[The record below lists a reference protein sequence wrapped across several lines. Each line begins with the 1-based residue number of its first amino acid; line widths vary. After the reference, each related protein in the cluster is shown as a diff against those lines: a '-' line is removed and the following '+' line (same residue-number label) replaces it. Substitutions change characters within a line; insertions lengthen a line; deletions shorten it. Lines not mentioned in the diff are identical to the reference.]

1 MIISKNQEKEFENLT
16 RPVIEWL
23 NNFHPHVSIIVCA
36 TRAEL
41 SEGIA
46 GFTTFDYFKETKETD
61 NKCEDGTKIPDGG
74 CFGCGEADLC
84 A

>member
-1 MIISKNQEKEFENLT
+1 MILSKNQEKEFENLT
-16 RPVIEWL
+16 RPVIEWM
-23 NNFHPHVSIIVCA
+23 NNNCHPHISMTICC

-46 GFTTFDYFKETKETD
+46 GFTTFDYLKDIE
-61 NKCEDGTKIPDGG
+61 NKCGNGTKIPDGG
-74 CFGCGEADLC
+74 CFGCEEGDLC